1 MQILTRNID
10 QIDIDSEK
18 QGRAIH
24 SANRTRIEQP
34 RNKHGHS
41 RQNMRTTYNAA
52 EFDKLFSNKWK

>member
-1 MQILTRNID
+1 MQILTR
-10 QIDIDSEK
+10 QIDDIDKWAEC

-41 RQNMRTTYNAA
+41 RQDMRQDYSAV
-52 EFDKLFSNKWK
+52 EFDKLFKTE

>member
-41 RQNMRTTYNAA
+41 RQDKRQNYSTV
-52 EFDKLFSNKWK
+52 EFDKLFKD

>member
-41 RQNMRTTYNAA
+41 RQDMRQDYSAV
-52 EFDKLFSNKWK
+52 EFDKLFKTE